1 MAKRWILTTAIG
13 MAAIAPVWGQTAQT
27 SGQSSAADLGRS
39 IRERQSLRGLGQPSQ
54 IQKWLNQN
62 VESVSFDEE
71 LFEDVIRWLRERPGE
86 VNIVVEW
93 NVMEGLGVDREMP
106 ITLELKNV
114 PLSKV
119 LQLVLKQAGVD
130 VPLGYRGEE
139 NILTITLEEELNAP
153 RNFVIRTYQVT
164 DLVRTFINFDNP
176 PSIRLSNLQQ
186 TTSGGG
192 AASSNLF
199 ADDDDDEQDEELE
212 ERVQAIIDM
221 LVETIEPETWS
232 QNGGQGTATAVRD
245 VIIINNSIAVHEKIG
260 GAVRL
265 RPGR

>member
-1 MAKRWILTTAIG
+1 MRRIWIVTTAIS
-13 MAAIAPVWGQTAQT
+13 MVAVAPAWGQTPQT
-27 SGQSSAADLGRS
+27 TGQSSAADLGRT
-39 IRERQSLRGLGQPSQ
+39 IRERQSLRALGQPSQ
-54 IQKWLNQN
+54 IQQWMNQN

-71 LFEDVIRWLRERPGE
+71 LFEDVIRWLRERPGD

-114 PLSKV
+114 PLYKV
-119 LQLVLKQAGVD
+119 LNLVLKQAGAD
-130 VPLGYRGEE
+130 VPLGYRGED

-153 RNFVIRTYQVT
+153 KNFVIRTYQVT
-164 DLVRTFINFDNP
+164 DLVRTFINFDNA

-192 AASSNLF
+192 GSASNLF
-199 ADDDDDEQDEELE
+199 SDDDDDEETEELE

-221 LVETIEPETWS
+221 LVETVEPESWS

-245 VIIINNSIAVHEKIG
+245 VIIVNNSIEVHEKIG

-265 RPGR
+265 HSVR